1 MPKGSAPDAV
11 VPSGPCPADVQAEAA
26 RRLMTLNIGHWE
38 ARHRATGLPV
48 PRDIARKRREI
59 EFVAKALAR
68 LNVIPSDYHADV
80 YWPLP

>member
-1 MPKGSAPDAV
+1 
-11 VPSGPCPADVQAEAA
+11 
-26 RRLMTLNIGHWE
+26 MTLNIGHWE